1 MGQISRLAALA
12 LLAVTAQFAGAQTS
26 APDMPAPT
34 SAVAAVAQGGTISGS
49 VKSGT
54 VPLPGVAV
62 TATNTLTGKKYATT
76 TDITGAF
83 SMAIPRNGR
92 YVVKAELS
100 AFATLTQEVLL
111 NAASLNG
118 GKPAQVADFGLQLAS
133 RVAAQEAQQAA
144 TASNVS
150 GAIARGLQSLNVQR
164 GGLDTT
170 DASLGGG
177 NSGAALP
184 SAASGDAAGSD
195 SVTVSGA
202 VGQTN
207 GLANISEDDIRQRI
221 QDAMQ
226 QAQRQGGANGDM
238 ANAVAGMLGGLMG
251 PGGPGGFG
259 GGGGRG
265 GRGGGGGGGFRNF
278 NPTQPHGSIYYQGGY
293 NALNATP
300 YSLTGAPTPKLG
312 GAQNSFGVTLSGSPG
327 IPGLVKASTKQ
338 FFFLSV
344 TGQRN
349 ITPEN
354 LYGTVPTADER
365 AGNFSGLTQTN
376 GGAVEPVTLYE
387 PGTQTP
393 IPGNNFANAGLAV
406 TPEAQALLN
415 FYPLPN
421 IPVTGTQNYNYQT
434 ITNAGSNRDTAA
446 LRFVRNFGA
455 NASNP
460 FAGLRRSGG
469 NSNAKPTL
477 SQNINFNGSYS
488 HSASDNR
495 NIFLPLGGSSE
506 SDSYGVTAGHTIS
519 YGRLRNNASLNWNR
533 SHSISTNYFTN
544 QASDPLDTT
553 GVTIPKPVIGA
564 DPGIYYGIPSLSFT
578 GFTGLSV
585 ATPSDR
591 VNQTL
596 SFSDFVAYNHKK
608 HNMRY
613 GFDIRR
619 VHADFVGGTDALG
632 SQTFNALGSLTF
644 TGYATQCTS
653 NTTTSTGETNCPV
666 NTASG
671 SGFADFLLG
680 LPQQSKIQAGSFK
693 TYLRANVFDWYAQ
706 DDWRALPSLTLNF
719 GLRYE
724 YFSPYIEKYNR
735 LVNLDHN
742 ADFSSVA
749 AVQPGQAGA
758 FSGGFPRSLVN
769 ADRNLYSPRLGFAY
783 RPPTKFLPAI
793 TKEMVIRGGYGI
805 NFNTGQYATIA
816 SQLPFQPPFAIT
828 QTNIANQQGC
838 GALQL
843 ANAFGCSTATVQNN
857 FSANKDYRLG
867 HVQVWNID
875 IQKTLGLGIVT
886 NIGYNGSKS
895 GELDIVRAPNRT
907 PTGLLNPDAQ
917 AFNYEDSVGYARFQG
932 LSVNVRKRLQ
942 KGIALQAT
950 YLYGHSIDDASSIG
964 GTSSVVAQDPNNLNA
979 EEGNSS
985 FDIRH
990 QLSGNWVFELPFGPN
1005 RAFLAAGGF
1014 WSKALDGFSISGNY
1028 AFQSGSLFT
1037 PNYVGTV
1044 QETATGVS
1052 GSQRPDRNFA
1062 VPINGP
1068 KTFFQWFNP
1077 AAFTTPAT
1085 VYGTASRNSIEGPGV
1100 VSVNSSLARTFT
1112 LGSTRSFET
1121 RVQANNVFNT
1131 IQYSGINTTLNSP
1144 TFGQVSSVAST
1155 RTLTFIA
1162 RYRF

>member
-1 MGQISRLAALA
+1 
-12 LLAVTAQFAGAQTS
+12 
-26 APDMPAPT
+26 
-34 SAVAAVAQGGTISGS
+34 
-49 VKSGT
+49 VKSGN

-76 TDITGAF
+76 TDISGAF
-83 SMAIPRNGR
+83 SMAIPKNGR
-92 YVVKAELS
+92 YVVKAELA
-100 AFATLTQEVLL
+100 AFAPVTQEVLL

-118 GKPAQVADFGLQLAS
+118 GKPAQVTDFGLQLSS
-133 RVAAQEAQQAA
+133 RVAAAEAQQASA
-144 TASNVS
+144 AASVG

-164 GGLDTT
+164 GELDTT
-170 DASLGGG
+170 DASAGGG
-177 NSGAALP
+177 NAGAALP
-184 SAASGDAAGSD
+184 SAATGDSAGSD

-251 PGGPGGFG
+251 PGGGFGGPG

-265 GRGGGGGGGFRNF
+265 GRGGGGGGFRNF
-278 NPTQPHGSIYYQGGY
+278 NPTQPHGTIYYQGAY
-293 NALNATP
+293 NALDATP

-312 GAQNSFGVTLSGSPG
+312 GAQNSFGVTFSGSPG
-327 IPGLVKASTKQ
+327 IPGVIKASTKQ

-354 LYGTVPTADER
+354 LYGTVPTAGER
-365 AGNFSGLTQTN
+365 VGDFSGLTQKN
-376 GGAVEPVTLYE
+376 GATTEPVTLYE
-387 PGTQTP
+387 PGTETP
-393 IPGNNFANAGLAV
+393 IPGNNFANAGLTV
-406 TPEAQALLN
+406 TPQAQALLA

-421 IPVTGTQNYNYQT
+421 IAVTGGQNYNYQT
-434 ITNAGSNRDTAA
+434 ITDAGSNRDTAA
-446 LRFVRNFGA
+446 LRYVRNFGA

-460 FAGLRRSGG
+460 FAGLRRSQ

-506 SDSYGVTAGHTIS
+506 SNGYGVTAGYTLS

-533 SHSISTNYFTN
+533 SHAISTNYFTN
-544 QASDPLDTT
+544 QPTDALDTT
-553 GVTIPKPVIGA
+553 MVTIPKPVIGA
-564 DPGIYYGIPSLSFT
+564 DPGIYFGIPSLSFT
-578 GFTGLSV
+578 GFTGLNV
-585 ATPSDR
+585 ATPSDK
-591 VNQTL
+591 VNQTI

-619 VHADFVGGTDALG
+619 VHADSIGGT
-632 SQTFNALGSLTF
+632 NALGSLTF
-644 TGYATQCTS
+644 TGYATENPCSGTTPPPS
-653 NTTTSTGETNCPV
+653 CPAPTTTPV
-666 NTASG
+666 PPSG

-680 LPQQSKIQAGSFK
+680 LPQQSSIQAGAFK
-693 TYLRANVFDWYAQ
+693 TYLRANVFDWYVQ
-706 DDWRALPSLTLNF
+706 DDWRAKANLTLNY

-724 YFSPYIEKYNR
+724 YFSPYFEKYNR

-742 ADFSSVA
+742 ADFSSVE
-749 AVQPGQAGA
+749 AVQPGQTGA
-758 FSGGFPRSLVN
+758 FSGSFPRSLVN
-769 ADRNLYSPRLGFAY
+769 PDRDLYSPRLGFAY
-783 RPPTKFLPAI
+783 RPPKKFLPAL
-793 TKEMVIRGGYGI
+793 TNEMVIRGGYGI

-816 SQLPFQPPFAIT
+816 SQLAFQPPFAVT

-843 ANAFGCSTATVQNN
+843 ADAFGCSTATVQNN

-886 NIGYNGSKS
+886 NVGYNGAKS

-917 AFNYEDSVGYARFQG
+917 AFNYEDSIGYARFQG

-942 KGIALQAT
+942 KGIAIQAT

-964 GTSSVVAQDPNNLNA
+964 GGGSVVAQDPNNLNA

-985 FDIRH
+985 F
-990 QLSGNWVFELPFGPN
+990 FELPFGPN

-1014 WSKALDGFSISGNY
+1014 WSKVLDGFSISGNY
-1028 AFQSGSLFT
+1028 AFQSGSYFT

-1062 VPINGP
+1062 VPINGA

-1100 VSVNSSLARTFT
+1100 VSVNSSLSRTVQ
-1112 LGSTRSFET
+1112 LGSTRSFEA
-1121 RVQANNVFNT
+1121 RLQANNVFNT

-1155 RTLTFIA
+1155 RTLTFTA